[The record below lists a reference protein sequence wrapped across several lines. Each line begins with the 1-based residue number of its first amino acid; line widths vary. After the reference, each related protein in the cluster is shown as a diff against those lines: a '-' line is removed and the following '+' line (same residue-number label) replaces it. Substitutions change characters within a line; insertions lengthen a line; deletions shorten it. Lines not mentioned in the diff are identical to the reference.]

1 MVISKGNYPLKA
13 GLNSCKLPAA
23 GWTRMGGLNWRSCLG
38 IWHESSGLIGAS
50 LIYFN
55 IVPWNIKELPFEELS
70 SATLKSALYHSL
82 IGGFK
87 HVLFSIYNVWDVIL
101 PIDEVHHFSRWIPSL
116 CQLWA
121 GRISKPRPGGA
132 ASVFALCDS
141 GSFFWYCFVIWLMV
155 WNMNFMTFHSVGNN
169 NPNWFSYFSEG

>member
-87 HVLFSIYNVWDVIL
+87 HVLFSIYNVWMSSFPLTKSIIFQDGSHLCANFEQVEYRSQDQVGLQAFSHFVIL
-101 PIDEVHHFSRWIPSL
+101 
-116 CQLWA
+116 
-121 GRISKPRPGGA
+121 GR
-132 ASVFALCDS
+132 
-141 GSFFWYCFVIWLMV
+141 FFGIVL
-155 WNMNFMTFHSVGNN
+155 
-169 NPNWFSYFSEG
+169 